1 MTQEE
6 PAAAVPRSVLSHV
19 WHWTLR
25 AVPYLFVPALAWY
38 VYDQRAELERALDT
52 SWPDLFAIA
61 ALVVL
66 GQVLNASEFGVMY
79 RGTGLRIGFLENQ
92 GLFNA
97 GQLGNYLPMQV
108 GTLYRLRY
116 LKTVHR
122 LRYANTASVVAMNI
136 AISLASTAVVGAM
149 GVVWVTVADGRISW
163 IMVLVFAAMLSLS
176 IASARVALPS
186 FLAHRSGRLP
196 AAWREFHAGWE
207 TVRRRPRV
215 AATVLVIDVVKL
227 LFLAMRFSIAFRL
240 LGVHLPFGVY
250 LVVGPVAA
258 IVSAVSFTPGSIGF
272 REAAVVASVRA
283 MGYSIPGGLLAATID
298 RAVMLVVSLVLGGIG
313 YVITLRRLRQVRGE
327 APAPS
332 VNAPG

>member
-1 MTQEE
+1 
-6 PAAAVPRSVLSHV
+6 V
-19 WHWTLR
+19 LR

-38 VYDQRAELERALDT
+38 VYTQRDELRQALDA

-66 GQVLNASEFGVMY
+66 GQVLNASEFGIMY
-79 RGTGLRIGFLENQ
+79 RGAGVRIGFVENQ

-122 LRYANTASVVAMNI
+122 LRYANTASFVAMNI
-136 AISLASTAVVGAM
+136 AISLASTAVVGTV
-149 GVVWVTVADGRISW
+149 GVVWVAVADGHVSW
-163 IMVLVFAAMLSLS
+163 IMALVFAGMLSLS
-176 IASARVALPS
+176 IASAVVALPS
-186 FLAHRSGRLP
+186 FLAHRSGRL
-196 AAWREFHAGWE
+196 AGAWREFHAGWE
-207 TVRRRPRV
+207 SVRRQPRV
-215 AATVLVIDVVKL
+215 ALSVLVIDVVKL
-227 LFLAMRFSIAFRL
+227 VFLAMRFAIAFRL
-240 LGVHLPFGVY
+240 LDVHLPFGVY

-258 IVSAVSFTPGSIGF
+258 LVSAVAFTPGSIGF

-283 MGYSIPGGLLAATID
+283 MGYSIPTGLLAATID

-313 YVITLRRLRQVRGE
+313 YAVTLRRLRQVRAE
-327 APAPS
+327 APVEPVS
-332 VNAPG
+332 APG

>member
-1 MTQEE
+1 MNDKASDSQL
-6 PAAAVPRSVLSHV
+6 PGRI
-19 WHWTLR
+19 WHWILR

-38 VYDQRAELERALDT
+38 VYTQRDELERALDA

-66 GQVLNASEFGVMY
+66 GQVLNASEFGIMY
-79 RGTGLRIGFLENQ
+79 RGAGVHIGFVENQ
-92 GLFNA
+92 ALFNA

-122 LRYANTASVVAMNI
+122 LRYANTASFVAMNI

-149 GVVWVTVADGRISW
+149 GVVWVAIADGRISL
-163 IMVLVFAAMLSLS
+163 IMSTVFVGMLGVS
-176 IASARVALPS
+176 IASAAVALPS
-186 FLAHRSGRLP
+186 FLAHRPGRL
-196 AAWREFHAGWE
+196 ASAWREFHAGWE
-207 TVRRRPRV
+207 SVRRQPRV
-215 AATVLVIDVVKL
+215 ALSVLAIDVVKL
-227 LFLAMRFSIAFRL
+227 LFLAMRFAIAFRL
-240 LGVHLPFGVY
+240 LDVHLPFGVY

-258 IVSAVSFTPGSIGF
+258 LVSAVAFTPGSIGF

-283 MGYSIPGGLLAATID
+283 MGYRIPTGLLAATLD

-313 YVITLRRLRQVRGE
+313 YTVTLRRLRQVGAETPEETVELPR
-327 APAPS
+327 
-332 VNAPG
+332 